1 MKRYVD
7 GYVLPVPRKNLATY
21 KKMAAQAGRIWMKH
35 GALQYIE
42 CAGDDLKSA
51 AKWGGLSFT
60 KLAKTKPNETVIFAY
75 VVYKSKA
82 HRNKVN
88 AKVMKDP
95 VMNDPKNKDIPMP
108 FEMNRMAYGG
118 FTSFVNYGG

>member
-1 MKRYVD
+1 MKQYID
-7 GYVLPVPRKNLATY
+7 GYVLPIPKKNLAAY
-21 KKMAAQAGRIWMKH
+21 KKMAAQAGKIWMKH

-60 KLAKTKPNETVIFAY
+60 RMANAKSNETIIFAF
-75 VVYKSKA
+75 VVYKSRA
-82 HRNKVN
+82 HRDRVN

-95 VMNDPKNKDIPMP
+95 VMNDPKNKDMSMP
-108 FEMNRMAYGG
+108 FEIKKMAYGG
-118 FTSFVNYGG
+118 FVSIVNYEH